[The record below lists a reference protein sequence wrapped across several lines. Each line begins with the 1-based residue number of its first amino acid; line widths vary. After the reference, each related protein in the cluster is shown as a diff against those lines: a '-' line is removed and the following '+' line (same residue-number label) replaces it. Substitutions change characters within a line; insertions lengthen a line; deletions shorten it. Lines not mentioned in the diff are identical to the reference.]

1 MGLDIKEEYGGC
13 LYFEYRKGMKCFY
26 DEFENIKIDVDSG
39 RSALQYILE
48 NYKFKRIWLPIYNC
62 PLVAA
67 RIISVSTIKICWYN
81 LNESFRPM
89 INKNKFIE
97 GDILLWVN
105 YFGVMSKALIDE
117 IVSLQIN
124 TPVKIIIDNI
134 PAYFSQPIPS
144 VFNIYSCRK
153 FIGVPDGGHVIGNSV
168 KQIELPIYTTAN
180 NYLYLLKAIE
190 TGSNSAYS
198 GYKESEKRFNDS
210 RTVYA
215 MPILTKKILT
225 SLDYNEIIDYRKI
238 NFNVLHSIL
247 GQSNRLAMNIL
258 TNTPSVY
265 PYLTSNKELRQKLL
279 DNHIYISRFWKHVL
293 VNEFSNNFEKDL
305 AEYLIPLPIDQR
317 YDPDDMQFIANMVM
331 RLEKK

>member
-124 TPVKIIIDNI
+124 TPVKII
-134 PAYFSQPIPS
+134 YR
-144 VFNIYSCRK
+144 C
-153 FIGVPDGGHVIGNSV
+153 
-168 KQIELPIYTTAN
+168 
-180 NYLYLLKAIE
+180 
-190 TGSNSAYS
+190 
-198 GYKESEKRFNDS
+198 S
-210 RTVYA
+210 RWWTCY
-215 MPILTKKILT
+215 
-225 SLDYNEIIDYRKI
+225 
-238 NFNVLHSIL
+238 
-247 GQSNRLAMNIL
+247 
-258 TNTPSVY
+258 
-265 PYLTSNKELRQKLL
+265 
-279 DNHIYISRFWKHVL
+279 W
-293 VNEFSNNFEKDL
+293 
-305 AEYLIPLPIDQR
+305 
-317 YDPDDMQFIANMVM
+317 
-331 RLEKK
+331 

>member
-1 MGLDIKEEYGGC
+1 
-13 LYFEYRKGMKCFY
+13 
-26 DEFENIKIDVDSG
+26 
-39 RSALQYILE
+39 
-48 NYKFKRIWLPIYNC
+48 
-62 PLVAA
+62 
-67 RIISVSTIKICWYN
+67 
-81 LNESFRPM
+81 
-89 INKNKFIE
+89 
-97 GDILLWVN
+97 
-105 YFGVMSKALIDE
+105 
-117 IVSLQIN
+117 
-124 TPVKIIIDNI
+124 
-134 PAYFSQPIPS
+134 
-144 VFNIYSCRK
+144 
-153 FIGVPDGGHVIGNSV
+153 
-168 KQIELPIYTTAN
+168 
-180 NYLYLLKAIE
+180 
-190 TGSNSAYS
+190 
-198 GYKESEKRFNDS
+198 
-210 RTVYA
+210 